1 MTTQIPPIRE
11 RLLRELGD
19 AVRANQRATDL
30 VDEAAAELMGINR
43 TDAKFLDLLD
53 QHGRMTA
60 GDLARECRLTTGAV
74 TAAIDRLERAGY
86 ARRVSDP
93 TDRRR
98 VLVEPT
104 ELTKRVSWEMFYPM
118 ADDARARLADYSDE
132 DLELLI
138 RFHELGRRLQEDQ
151 SARIRER
158 IASRIADSTAAES
171 TG

>member
-1 MTTQIPPIRE
+1 MTTHISPTRE

-53 QHGRMTA
+53 QHGQMSA

-86 ARRVSDP
+86 AQRVPDP
-93 TDRRR
+93 ADRRR
-98 VLVEPT
+98 VLVQPT
-104 ELTKRVSWEMFYPM
+104 ERARRLGWEMFSPM
-118 ADDARARLADYSDE
+118 ADSATKLLDRYSDDE
-132 DLELLI
+132 IELLI
-138 RFHELGRRLQEDQ
+138 RFHNLGRELQEQ
-151 SARIRER
+151 QAAMIRER
-158 IASRIADSTAAES
+158 IGRD
-171 TG
+171 

>member
-1 MTTQIPPIRE
+1 MTTQISPTRE

-53 QHGRMTA
+53 QHGQMSA

-86 ARRVSDP
+86 ATRVQDP
-93 TDRRR
+93 ADRRR

-104 ELTKRVSWEMFYPM
+104 ERARALGWDMFGPM
-118 ADDARARLADYSDE
+118 AEAARRLLDGYSDE
-132 DLELLI
+132 QLALLVE
-138 RFHELGRRLQEDQ
+138 FHRLGRELQQ
-151 SARIRER
+151 QQAAMIRER
-158 IASRIADSTAAES
+158 IAGS
-171 TG
+171 

>member
-1 MTTQIPPIRE
+1 MTTQISPTRE

-53 QHGRMTA
+53 QHGQMSA

-86 ARRVSDP
+86 ATTGAGPGRS
-93 TDRRR
+93 T
-98 VLVEPT
+98 
-104 ELTKRVSWEMFYPM
+104 
-118 ADDARARLADYSDE
+118 ARARRAD
-132 DLELLI
+132 
-138 RFHELGRRLQEDQ
+138 
-151 SARIRER
+151 
-158 IASRIADSTAAES
+158 
-171 TG
+171 

>member
-1 MTTQIPPIRE
+1 MTTQASPTRE

-53 QHGRMTA
+53 QHGRMSA

-86 ARRVSDP
+86 ARRAPDP

-104 ELTKRVSWEMFYPM
+104 ELTERLSSEMFYPM
-118 ADDARARLADYSDE
+118 AGDARKRLAGYSDE

-138 RFHELGRRLQEDQ
+138 RFHVLGRKLQEDQ
-151 SARIRER
+151 AAMIRER
-158 IASRIADSTAAES
+158 IANR
-171 TG
+171 G

>member
-1 MTTQIPPIRE
+1 MSTQITPTRE

-53 QHGRMTA
+53 QHGQMSA

-86 ARRVSDP
+86 AQRVHDP
-93 TDRRR
+93 ADRRR
-98 VLVEPT
+98 VLVRPT
-104 ELTKRVSWEMFYPM
+104 ERTRRLSWEMFGPM
-118 ADDARARLADYSDE
+118 ADAARDLVDGYSD
-132 DLELLI
+132 DQLALLVE
-138 RFHELGRRLQEDQ
+138 FHRLGRELQERQ
-151 SARIRER
+151 AAMIRER
-158 IASRIADSTAAES
+158 IAGS
-171 TG
+171 